1 MYSVRFQKAEES
13 SRSAGAKGMNLI
25 KLTKNG
31 LPVPGGF
38 IIQTNALTRF
48 MEDNGLQADQ
58 EQMERAIMNG
68 TFSKE
73 LREELT
79 ASFYELRES
88 YASVAVRSS
97 SASEDLEGA
106 SFAGQ
111 YETYLNIKTE
121 EEFLGKVK
129 ECWASFFSARVSGY
143 KEKMNNDTAEQLMGV
158 VVQGLIN
165 SEVSGVIFSRNP
177 VTHDDGEL
185 MISASYGLGEAIV
198 SGSVTPDTF
207 IVNKDT
213 FQIEKEIGLKEMYIV
228 SKDEGVTEK
237 ETTADMRNRFCL
249 DDESIKELAMLTIK
263 TEELYGYPVDLEFGF
278 AENKLYLLQAR
289 PITTIVQDQKAADE
303 EREFIMTPR
312 DQKEFWLNMEANI
325 EGPVSPLFAS
335 LIVPAL
341 EYGLKESTKAFPVMG
356 IEIERVKLH
365 QGRVFS
371 RQHKTD
377 DKLPAE
383 QLEALFPVLAD
394 RMYDII
400 QETFL
405 PFYQKLDELAHTDH
419 TPETALNAFRNLQ
432 DFYLKGYA
440 EHFNIVFPQVA
451 LNMILESMYG
461 QVEKENTSLLYEM
474 LAGVMNKSLETDR
487 QLWLL
492 SGQVKDS
499 PELRRVFTVSHA
511 DELHQTLLQSN
522 EGKRFL
528 EQVGEFLQEYG
539 WRSVKSHDL
548 IEETWAENPYFALAN
563 IQNYVRNGYDFDS
576 EFHKTIEKRKQLYAD
591 FMDRIEDDGFRETFD
606 RYYQW
611 TLSSSV
617 IKDDHHF
624 YIDAMLDAK
633 ARLCLLKI
641 GELLQ
646 KQGVIDDREEMWYLY
661 SDEVEKALASPV
673 PMQEKA
679 AERKQLFQQY
689 QSLEAPAYLGT
700 PTSEQLKM
708 AEQITGSI
716 TEDEKNTEHQIYG
729 LAASSGIASGPVKVI
744 RDASEFSRFSTGDV
758 LVCKM
763 TTPLWTSLFQDAK
776 AVITDTGGILS
787 HAAIIA
793 REYGLPAVLG
803 TRAATDRLNDGDIV
817 TVDGTNGK
825 ITIVKRASC

>member
-1 MYSVRFQKAEES
+1 M
-13 SRSAGAKGMNLI
+13 
-25 KLTKNG
+25 
-31 LPVPGGF
+31 
-38 IIQTNALTRF
+38 
-48 MEDNGLQADQ
+48 
-58 EQMERAIMNG
+58 
-68 TFSKE
+68 
-73 LREELT
+73 
-79 ASFYELRES
+79 
-88 YASVAVRSS
+88 
-97 SASEDLEGA
+97 
-106 SFAGQ
+106 
-111 YETYLNIKTE
+111 
-121 EEFLGKVK
+121 K

-143 KEKMNNDTAEQLMGV
+143 KEKMNNDTAEPLMGV

-405 PFYQKLDELAHTDH
+405 PFYQKLDELAHTEH

-646 KQGVIDDREEMWYLY
+646 KQGVIDDREDMWYLY

-689 QSLEAPAYLGT
+689 QLLEAPAYLGT

-716 TEDEKNTEHQIYG
+716 TEDRKKH
-729 LAASSGIASGPVKVI
+729 
-744 RDASEFSRFSTGDV
+744 
-758 LVCKM
+758 
-763 TTPLWTSLFQDAK
+763 
-776 AVITDTGGILS
+776 
-787 HAAIIA
+787 
-793 REYGLPAVLG
+793 
-803 TRAATDRLNDGDIV
+803 
-817 TVDGTNGK
+817 
-825 ITIVKRASC
+825 

>member
-1 MYSVRFQKAEES
+1 
-13 SRSAGAKGMNLI
+13 
-25 KLTKNG
+25 
-31 LPVPGGF
+31 
-38 IIQTNALTRF
+38 
-48 MEDNGLQADQ
+48 
-58 EQMERAIMNG
+58 
-68 TFSKE
+68 
-73 LREELT
+73 
-79 ASFYELRES
+79 
-88 YASVAVRSS
+88 
-97 SASEDLEGA
+97 
-106 SFAGQ
+106 
-111 YETYLNIKTE
+111 
-121 EEFLGKVK
+121 
-129 ECWASFFSARVSGY
+129 
-143 KEKMNNDTAEQLMGV
+143 
-158 VVQGLIN
+158 
-165 SEVSGVIFSRNP
+165 
-177 VTHDDGEL
+177 
-185 MISASYGLGEAIV
+185 
-198 SGSVTPDTF
+198 
-207 IVNKDT
+207 
-213 FQIEKEIGLKEMYIV
+213 
-228 SKDEGVTEK
+228 
-237 ETTADMRNRFCL
+237 
-249 DDESIKELAMLTIK
+249 
-263 TEELYGYPVDLEFGF
+263 
-278 AENKLYLLQAR
+278 
-289 PITTIVQDQKAADE
+289 
-303 EREFIMTPR
+303 
-312 DQKEFWLNMEANI
+312 
-325 EGPVSPLFAS
+325 
-335 LIVPAL
+335 
-341 EYGLKESTKAFPVMG
+341 MG

-383 QLEALFPVLAD
+383 QLEALFPILAD

-405 PFYQKLDELAHTDH
+405 PFYQKLDELAHTNH
-419 TPETALNAFRNLQ
+419 TRETALDAFRNLQ
-432 DFYLKGYA
+432 DFYLKGYE

-451 LNMILESMYG
+451 LNMMLESMYG
-461 QVEKENTSLLYEM
+461 QIEKENTSLLYEM

-499 PELRRVFTVSHA
+499 PELRRVFTVSPA

-548 IEETWAENPYFALAN
+548 LEETWAENPYFALAN

-576 EFHKTIEKRKQLYAD
+576 EFHKTIEKRKQLYAA
-591 FMDRIEDDGFRETFD
+591 FMEKIEDDGFREKFD

-641 GELLQ
+641 GELLE
-646 KQGVIDDREEMWYLY
+646 KQGVIDDREDMWYLY

-689 QSLEAPAYLGT
+689 QLLEAPAYLGT
-700 PTSEQLKM
+700 PTPEQLQA

-716 TEDEKNTEHQIYG
+716 TEDEKNTEHHIYG

-744 RDASEFSRFSTGDV
+744 RDASEFSLFSSGDV

-817 TVDGTNGK
+817 SVDGTNGK